1 MSKSQATELT
11 NRYNSNITITNIL
24 GQIIKS
30 QKAELINQIN
40 LNLFE
45 KGVYFISVM
54 DNNQSVY
61 RASIIK
67 Q

>member
-1 MSKSQATELT
+1 MMFLK
-11 NRYNSNITITNIL
+11 
-24 GQIIKS
+24 IIKT